1 MFVQKYLKRYIKLK
15 MLKRVLNIYLFVVLV
30 FISTIKISYSEIINT
45 IEISGNERISDQTI
59 LMFSKVKIGSNLEKN
74 DINNLL
80 KSIYDTDFFKNV
92 EVNLKNNKLSIS
104 VVENPIIENIKIDG
118 IKSNTLKD
126 KILSNIEL
134 KSRSSY
140 NKTLLKKS
148 RDQIHLSLKDSGY
161 YFSNVDINLI
171 ELDNNKVNLI
181 FNIEL
186 GDKSKIKKITFVGNK
201 IFKDNKLRSLIISE
215 EYKFWKI
222 ISGKKYLNE
231 NLINFDKR
239 LLKNF
244 YLNKGYYNVKIN
256 SSFAKLINDDEF
268 ELVFNIEAN
277 NKNDFD
283 DFKLDLPSDFDISNF
298 EKLSKIFNNLKN
310 EPYSINAVE
319 KIIDEIDKIAIYD
332 QYESIEAKVLE
343 NVNEDKLNLIFKIEE
358 TEKYFIQKINIFG
371 NNITR
376 ESVIRNKFLIDEG
389 DPFNAILANKTL
401 NEIKSLNFFK
411 DVDSKII
418 DDDVNKTKI
427 INITVEEK
435 PTGEIMAGAG
445 FGTDGEVF
453 EIGVK
458 ENNYLGKGLA
468 IDTNLSLGSD
478 KVTGEFNIVNPNY
491 NNSDKLVKF
500 GLRASEADRLSSFG
514 YKSKKIGGLLGTKFE
529 YLEDFKLGIETSSF
543 IEEMETDSTASNRQK
558 KQEGNYFDT
567 YISFDFDYDKRN
579 QKYQTSDGF
588 RSFYSVDL
596 PIISDNNTVT
606 NFYNYKIF
614 SELYENNI
622 SSISLSLSSANSIT
636 GDDVKLSERLYIPQK
651 KLRGFVKGKVGPK
664 DGSDYIG
671 GNYYAVINLSS
682 TLPQIL
688 SNNQNIDLGTFLDI
702 GNIWGVDDSSLDES
716 SELRSSIGLGVDWF
730 TPVGPLSFSFAHPIT
745 KGSTDKTETF
755 RFNLGTTF

>member
-1 MFVQKYLKRYIKLK
+1 MIKRII
-15 MLKRVLNIYLFVVLV
+15 NFYLF
-30 FISTIKISYSEIINT
+30 FILISLFTIKICYSEIINK
-45 IEISGNERISDQTI
+45 IEITGNERIADQTI
-59 LMFSKVKIGSNLEKN
+59 LMFSKIKIGSDLKKN
-74 DINNLL
+74 EINNLL
-80 KSIYDTDFFKNV
+80 KSIYDTNFFKDV
-92 EVNLKNNKLSIS
+92 EVSLKNNKLLIN
-104 VVENPIIENIKIDG
+104 VVENPIIESIKING
-118 IKSNTLKD
+118 IKSKTLKE
-126 KILSNIEL
+126 KILSNVEL

-148 RDQIHLSLKDSGY
+148 LDLMYLSLKDSGY
-161 YFSNVDINLI
+161 YFSNIDIDLI

-181 FNIEL
+181 FNFNL
-186 GDKSKIKKITFVGNK
+186 GNKAKIKKITFVGNK

-215 EYKFWKI
+215 EYKFWKF

-231 NLINFDKR
+231 NIINFDKR
-239 LLKNF
+239 LLNNF

-277 NKNDFD
+277 NKIYFG
-283 DFKLDLPSDFDISNF
+283 DFKLDLPSDFEISNF
-298 EKLSKIFNNLKN
+298 EKLNKIFNNLKN
-310 EPYSINAVE
+310 EPYSINSVE

-332 QYESIEAKVLE
+332 QYESIQAKVLE
-343 NVNEDKLNLIFKIEE
+343 NMEGDKLNLTFKIEE
-358 TEKYFIQKINIFG
+358 TEKYFVQKINIFG

-411 DVDSKII
+411 DVDSRII
-418 DDDVNKTKI
+418 DDDINKTKI

-435 PTGEIMAGAG
+435 PTGEVMAGAG
-445 FGTDGEVF
+445 FGTDGEVI

-468 IDTNLSLGSD
+468 IDTNLSVGSD
-478 KVTGEFNIVNPNY
+478 KVNGEFNIVNPNY
-491 NNSDKLVKF
+491 NNSDKLLKL
-500 GLRASEADRLSSFG
+500 GLRASETDRLTSFG
-514 YKSKKIGGLLGTKFE
+514 YKSKKIGGLIGTKFE
-529 YLEDFKLGIETSSF
+529 YLEDFRLGIETSTF
-543 IEEMETDSTASNRQK
+543 IEKMETSSSASSRQK

-567 YISFDFDYDKRN
+567 YMSFDFDYDKRN

-596 PIISDNNTVT
+596 PLISDNNTLT
-606 NFYNYKIF
+606 NFYSYKIF

-622 SSISLSLSSANSIT
+622 SSIALSLSSANSIT

-651 KLRGFVKGKVGPK
+651 KLRGFAKGKVGPK
-664 DGSDYIG
+664 DGEDYIG

-730 TPVGPLSFSFAHPIT
+730 TPVGPLSFSFAHPLS
-745 KGSTDKTETF
+745 KGSSDKTETF

>member
-1 MFVQKYLKRYIKLK
+1 MIKSLIK
-15 MLKRVLNIYLFVVLV
+15 FYLFFVLI
-30 FISTIKISYSEIINT
+30 FLTANKTSYGEIINK
-45 IEISGNERISDQTI
+45 IEITGNERIADQTI
-59 LMFSKVKIGSNLEKN
+59 LMFSKIKIGSDLKKN
-74 DINNLL
+74 EINNLL
-80 KSIYDTDFFKNV
+80 KSIYDTNFFKDV
-92 EVNLKNNKLSIS
+92 EVSLKNNKLLIK
-104 VVENPIIENIKIDG
+104 VVENPIIESIKIDG

-126 KILSNIEL
+126 KILSNVEL

-148 RDQIHLSLKDSGY
+148 IDQMYLSLKDSGY
-161 YFSNVDINLI
+161 YFSNIEIDLI

-181 FNIEL
+181 FNFDL
-186 GDKSKIKKITFVGNK
+186 GNKAKINKITFVGNK

-231 NLINFDKR
+231 NIINFDKR

-256 SSFAKLINDDEF
+256 SSFAKLVNDDEF
-268 ELVFNIEAN
+268 ELVFNVEAD
-277 NKNDFD
+277 NKIYFG
-283 DFKLDLPSDFDISNF
+283 DFKLDLPTDFEISNF
-298 EKLSKIFNNLKN
+298 DKLNKIFNNLKN
-310 EPYSINAVE
+310 KPYSINSVE
-319 KIIDEIDKIAIYD
+319 KIIEEIDKIAIYD
-332 QYESIEAKVLE
+332 QYESIQAKVIE
-343 NVNEDKLNLIFKIEE
+343 NIEGDKLNLIFKIEE
-358 TEKYFIQKINIFG
+358 TEKYFVQKINIFG

-411 DVDSKII
+411 DVKSQII
-418 DDDVNKTKI
+418 NDDTKKTKI

-445 FGTDGEVF
+445 FGTDGEVI

-468 IDTNLSLGSD
+468 IDSNLSVGSD
-478 KVTGEFNIVNPNY
+478 KINGEFNIVNPNY

-500 GLRASEADRLSSFG
+500 GLRASESDRLESFG

-529 YLEDFKLGIETSSF
+529 YLEDFKIGIETSSF
-543 IEEMETDSTASNRQK
+543 IEDMETVSTASNRQK

-567 YISFDFDYDKRN
+567 YIGLDFDYDKRN

-596 PIISDNNTVT
+596 PLISDNNTVT

-651 KLRGFVKGKVGPK
+651 KLRGFVRGKVGPK
-664 DGSDYIG
+664 DGEDYIG

-682 TLPQIL
+682 TLPQVL
-688 SNNQNIDLGTFLDI
+688 SNNQNIDIGTFLDI

-730 TPVGPLSFSFAHPIT
+730 TPVGPLSFSFAHPIS

>member
-1 MFVQKYLKRYIKLK
+1 
-15 MLKRVLNIYLFVVLV
+15 MLKKVINFYLFIVLI
-30 FISTIKISYSEIINT
+30 FFLTIKISYSEIINK
-45 IEISGNERISDQTI
+45 IEIIGNERISDQTI
-59 LMFSKVKIGSNLEKN
+59 LMFSKIKIGNNLEK
-74 DINNLL
+74 DEINNVL
-80 KSIYDTDFFKNV
+80 KFLYDTNFFKDI
-92 EVNLKNNKLSIS
+92 EVSLKNNQLLIN
-104 VVENPIIENIKIDG
+104 VIENPIIENIKIDG
-118 IKSNTLKD
+118 VKSKTLKE

-140 NKTLLKKS
+140 SKTLLKKS
-148 RDQIHLSLKDSGY
+148 IDQMYLSLKDSGY
-161 YFSNVDINLI
+161 YFSNIDIDLI
-171 ELDNNKVNLI
+171 ELNNNKVNLI
-181 FNIEL
+181 FNLDL
-186 GDKSKIKKITFVGNK
+186 GNKAKIKKITFVGNK

-231 NLINFDKR
+231 NIINFDKR
-239 LLKNF
+239 LLNNF

-256 SSFAKLINDDEF
+256 SSFARLINEDEF

-277 NKNDFD
+277 NKIYFG
-283 DFKLDLPSDFDISNF
+283 DFKLDLPNDFEISNF
-298 EKLSKIFNNLKN
+298 EKLNKIFDNLKN
-310 EPYSINAVE
+310 EPYSINSVE

-332 QYESIEAKVLE
+332 QYESIQAKVLE
-343 NVNEDKLNLIFKIEE
+343 KIEGDKLNLIFKIEE
-358 TEKYFIQKINIFG
+358 TEKYFVQKINIFG

-389 DPFNAILANKTL
+389 DPFNTILANKSI

-411 DVDSKII
+411 DVDSQII
-418 DDDVNKTKI
+418 TDDVNKTKI
-427 INITVEEK
+427 INISVEEK

-445 FGTDGEVF
+445 FGTDGEVIEF
-453 EIGVK
+453 GVK

-468 IDTNLSLGSD
+468 IDTNLSVGSD
-478 KVTGEFNIVNPNY
+478 KINGEFNVVNPNY

-500 GLRASEADRLSSFG
+500 GLRASETDRLTSFG
-514 YKSKKIGGLLGTKFE
+514 YKSKKIGGLVGTKFE
-529 YLEDFKLGIETSSF
+529 YLEDFRFGVETSSF
-543 IEEMETDSTASNRQK
+543 IEEMETDSSASSRQK

-567 YISFDFDYDKRN
+567 YLSFDFDYDKRN
-579 QKYQTSDGF
+579 QKYQTNDGF
-588 RSFYSVDL
+588 RSFYSIDL
-596 PIISDNNTVT
+596 PLISDNNTVT

-614 SELYENNI
+614 NELYENNI

-651 KLRGFVKGKVGPK
+651 KLRGFAKGKVGPV
-664 DGSDYIG
+664 DGTDYIG
-671 GNYYAVINLSS
+671 GNYYAVINLNS
-682 TLPQIL
+682 TLPQFL

-716 SELRSSIGLGVDWF
+716 SEIRSSIGLGIDWF
-730 TPVGPLSFSFAHPIT
+730 TPVGPLSFSFAHPLS